1 METGTVSHATM
12 RTQDLV
18 PAFLSVLKEEDEAL
32 WAELIEGIDDYEAM
46 TENDD
51 DPRWY
56 EDGMVGFLYEDLWD
70 AMNDIAPEGYYFG
83 AHPGDGSD
91 YGFWEYDDDWM

>member
-1 METGTVSHATM
+1 METGTVIRATM
-12 RTQDLV
+12 RTQNLV
-18 PAFLSVLKEEDEAL
+18 PAFLSVLKEEDEEL

-56 EDGMVGFLYEDLWD
+56 EDNMVYFLNEDLWD